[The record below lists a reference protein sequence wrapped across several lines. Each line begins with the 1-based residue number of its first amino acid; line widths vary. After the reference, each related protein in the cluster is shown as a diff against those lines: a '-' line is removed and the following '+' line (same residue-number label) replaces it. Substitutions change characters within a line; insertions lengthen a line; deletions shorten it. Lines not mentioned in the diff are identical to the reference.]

1 VALPGSASPSS
12 RALPEDLAR
21 FPSPWLTG
29 FIKPREGGVLWEL
42 ARGCPYHCS
51 YCYESKGEVG
61 LRRIPR
67 ARIEAELDFF
77 ARSGVE
83 QAFVLDPTFDADR
96 ARAKELLGLIE
107 RKGRTIHWK
116 FEVRAELL
124 DRELARRFSAID
136 CSLQIGLQSADP
148 EVSAAVG
155 RPLDLKAFSR
165 GLELL
170 NAEGVVYGID
180 LIYGLPKDSLAGFS
194 RSLDFALG
202 FQPNHLDVFPLAVLP
217 GTALAERAE
226 EFGLRYDPEPPHLLA
241 CTPSFPPEA
250 MAKARR
256 LASACDLFYS
266 RGRAVSWFLQAVKPL
281 KMRPAAFLGRFASAA
296 EEDGLF
302 GRDLAS
308 PLIASS
314 RIEVVQLAFLESEY
328 RAKGLDS
335 LVPALRDIVTFNGA
349 WGRAMAEGESSEL
362 ALSYDP
368 DEVLGA
374 DALDLAA
381 FARTAR
387 PRPGRYLLA
396 AGPEGPELQ
405 PVRKPGRKPCR

>member
-1 VALPGSASPSS
+1 
-12 RALPEDLAR
+12 
-21 FPSPWLTG
+21 
-29 FIKPREGGVLWEL
+29 
-42 ARGCPYHCS
+42 
-51 YCYESKGEVG
+51 
-61 LRRIPR
+61 
-67 ARIEAELDFF
+67 
-77 ARSGVE
+77 
-83 QAFVLDPTFDADR
+83 
-96 ARAKELLGLIE
+96 
-107 RKGRTIHWK
+107 
-116 FEVRAELL
+116 
-124 DRELARRFSAID
+124 
-136 CSLQIGLQSADP
+136 
-148 EVSAAVG
+148 
-155 RPLDLKAFSR
+155 
-165 GLELL
+165 
-170 NAEGVVYGID
+170 
-180 LIYGLPKDSLAGFS
+180 
-194 RSLDFALG
+194 
-202 FQPNHLDVFPLAVLP
+202 
-217 GTALAERAE
+217 
-226 EFGLRYDPEPPHLLA
+226 
-241 CTPSFPPEA
+241 

-349 WGRAMAEGESSEL
+349 WGRAT
-362 ALSYDP
+362 
-368 DEVLGA
+368 
-374 DALDLAA
+374 A

>member
-1 VALPGSASPSS
+1 
-12 RALPEDLAR
+12 
-21 FPSPWLTG
+21 
-29 FIKPREGGVLWEL
+29 
-42 ARGCPYHCS
+42 
-51 YCYESKGEVG
+51 
-61 LRRIPR
+61 
-67 ARIEAELDFF
+67 
-77 ARSGVE
+77 
-83 QAFVLDPTFDADR
+83 
-96 ARAKELLGLIE
+96 
-107 RKGRTIHWK
+107 
-116 FEVRAELL
+116 
-124 DRELARRFSAID
+124 
-136 CSLQIGLQSADP
+136 
-148 EVSAAVG
+148 
-155 RPLDLKAFSR
+155 
-165 GLELL
+165 
-170 NAEGVVYGID
+170 
-180 LIYGLPKDSLAGFS
+180 
-194 RSLDFALG
+194 
-202 FQPNHLDVFPLAVLP
+202 
-217 GTALAERAE
+217 
-226 EFGLRYDPEPPHLLA
+226 
-241 CTPSFPPEA
+241 
-250 MAKARR
+250 
-256 LASACDLFYS
+256 
-266 RGRAVSWFLQAVKPL
+266 
-281 KMRPAAFLGRFASAA
+281 MRPAAFLGRFASAA